1 MDASR
6 LAELAGYYDEFLH
19 ADPKLAGTRQARF
32 LFEALVRDEYA
43 LQPESFKARVTMEN
57 FKNQTLIPELDA
69 YLEKKQ
75 TQFPTVTPEKIQTK
89 K

>member
-19 ADPKLAGTRQARF
+19 ADPKLAGTKQARF
-32 LFEALVRDEYA
+32 LFDALVRAEYSS
-43 LQPESFKARVTMEN
+43 QPESFKSTVSLET
-57 FKNQTLIPELDA
+57 FKHQTLIPELDA

-75 TQFPTVTPEKIQTK
+75 TQFPTVTPEKIQLK
-89 K
+89 